1 MNNKE
6 IGVRILDAR
15 KKQGYTQRQLG
26 DLINVSDK
34 AVSRWERGVGCPDI
48 SLLLPLSDALHISI
62 DELISGNTS
71 DKNETKT
78 IQNIINYTKAK
89 TIENKVKIIKIV
101 YAFISISL
109 LLAIIISC
117 FCDYF
122 LNNDFTWS
130 TISTTAIVYAFI
142 ILTTFVYSK
151 KYKIAKTSLVA
162 SISVIPLLFVIAN
175 QLYDLNWFYHQAL
188 ITSIMSNVYIILVT
202 VIWYKTKWNLWY
214 KFASFVFL
222 TLIVNCPINYISELN
237 IIAQITNILINILIG
252 IILIFIG
259 YRKNNKNK
267 R

>member
-15 KKQGYTQRQLG
+15 KKLGYTQKQLG

-48 SLLLPLSDALHISI
+48 SLLLPLSDVLQISI

-78 IQNIINYTKAK
+78 IQNIINYTKEK
-89 TIENKVKIIKIV
+89 TIENKEKIIKTA

-117 FCDYF
+117 FCDYY

-130 TISTTAIVYAFI
+130 TISTTAIVYTFI

-151 KYKIAKTSLVA
+151 KHKIVKTLLAA
-162 SISVIPLLFVIAN
+162 SIGVIPLLLVIAK

-188 ITSIMSNVYIILVT
+188 ITAIMSNVYIIFVI

-214 KFASFVFL
+214 KFASFVIL
-222 TLIVNCPINYISELN
+222 TLIVNYPANYISGLN
-237 IIAQITNILINILIG
+237 SIALIANILINILVG
-252 IILIFIG
+252 IILIVIG
-259 YRKNNKNK
+259 YRKNNKI
-267 R
+267 